1 MMDVI
6 TAGCRRAFGRVFLF
20 GVALLLG
27 ALLAFQARSAEAI
40 KSAVSAAAES
50 SHVFC
55 DATGASPVHKAPCF
69 LRSLYV
75 TTGAVAG
82 YVMTF
87 NAVSAPADGA
97 VTPVECIAAPANS
110 TVSLDFGETTEQY
123 VTGLTAVFSST
134 GCFTKTASAT
144 AFFKLRAQ

>member
-1 MMDVI
+1 MPN
-6 TAGCRRAFGRVFLF
+6 RRRPFWGVFLL
-20 GVALLLG
+20 A
-27 ALLAFQARSAEAI
+27 LAFAGQARAAETIGSMRSGAAEA
-40 KSAVSAAAES
+40 

-55 DATGASPVHKAPCF
+55 DATGSATTRKAPCF
-69 LRSLYV
+69 IRSLYV

-82 YVMTF
+82 YLMTF

-97 VTPVECIAAPANS
+97 VTPVECIVAPANS
-110 TVSLDFGETTEQY
+110 TVSIDFGETNEPY

-144 AFFKLRAQ
+144 AFFKGRAQ